1 MKLSPV
7 QTQMSPRFN
16 NAPGANFDANLNK
29 PAQGGNQVTPGSSF
43 EAKLESEKLSWSE
56 TRAMEKTAKQVEALK
71 EEFQAHQQKSLANPF
86 ADNTGDLL
94 GLLEKAK
101 KTLV

>member
-7 QTQMSPRFN
+7 QTQMSPRYN
-16 NAPGANFDANLNK
+16 NAPGANFEANLDK
-29 PAQGGNQVTPGSSF
+29 PAQGGGPIKTSSF

-56 TRAMEKTAKQVEALK
+56 NRAMEKTAKQVEQLK
-71 EEFQAHQQKSLANPF
+71 ADFQDHQRKSLANPF
-86 ADNTGDLL
+86 ADNTSDLL

-101 KTLV
+101 KTLA

>member
-16 NAPGANFDANLNK
+16 SAPGANFDANVNK
-29 PAQGGNQVTPGSSF
+29 PGQAAKAAPAQGSF

-56 TRAMEKTAKQVEALK
+56 SRAMEKTAKQVEALK
-71 EEFQAHQQKSLANPF
+71 EEFQAHQKRSLENPF
-86 ADNTGDLL
+86 ADNAGDLL

-101 KTLV
+101 KTLA